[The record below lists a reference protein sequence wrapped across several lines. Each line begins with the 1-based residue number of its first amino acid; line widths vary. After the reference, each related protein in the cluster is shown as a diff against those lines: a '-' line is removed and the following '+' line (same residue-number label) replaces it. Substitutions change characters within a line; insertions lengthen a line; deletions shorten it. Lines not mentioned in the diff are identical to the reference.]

1 MGFELYTDFFGFS
14 ERPFTL
20 SPDPDFL
27 FWSKSHSKAF
37 TVLEFGIMTRAPLT
51 VVTGEV
57 GAGKTTLIQYMLRAM
72 GEKATIGLI
81 SNAQGG
87 KGDLLHWV
95 LYSLG
100 IETVPGDNYISM
112 FQRFQDYVIEQYAQG
127 RHVILVID
135 EAQNLT
141 VEALE
146 ELRMFTNINSGKDE
160 LLQLV
165 LMGQPELRE
174 MIARPELRQ
183 FAQRVAATYHLTG
196 LNAMDTRDYI
206 RHRLQHVGGTGD
218 EISVF
223 ATKAIYDESAGVP
236 RIINKLCDLALI
248 YAASVER
255 KVVGIDLIRELLL
268 DGLFVKTHTSAP
280 QGEAPG
286 DANMDTTAPRTRVT
300 TEMNTRP
307 DMRAPSGSLA
317 PSLTRNFTP
326 PTMPN
331 LSHAVEPRQ
340 SVYQLHNA
348 LKPGRPQDDT
358 EDTKASPSTD
368 GQIKG
373 AVE

>member
-1 MGFELYTDFFGFS
+1 MGPDLYTDFFGFS

-37 TVLEFGIMTRAPLT
+37 TVLEFGIMTHAPLT

-57 GAGKTTLIQYMLRAM
+57 GAGKTTLIQHMLRAM

-81 SNAQGG
+81 SNAQGD

-100 IETVPGDNYISM
+100 IDTIPGDSYISM

-127 RHVILVID
+127 RHVILIID

-141 VEALE
+141 AEALE

-174 MIARPELRQ
+174 IIARPELRQ
-183 FAQRVAATYHLTG
+183 FAQRVAATYHLQE
-196 LNAMDTRDYI
+196 LNATDTRDYI

-218 EISVF
+218 EFSVF
-223 ATKAIYDESAGVP
+223 ATKAIYEESGGVP
-236 RIINKLCDLALI
+236 RIINKLCDLALV

-255 KVVGIDLIRELLL
+255 KVVGIDLIRELLA
-268 DGLFVKTHTSAP
+268 DGLFVKTRIPLAPAPEDTGGNPPTSP
-280 QGEAPG
+280 QE
-286 DANMDTTAPRTRVT
+286 
-300 TEMNTRP
+300 NTGTNTSVP
-307 DMRAPSGSLA
+307 SLPSGSLA
-317 PSLTRNFTP
+317 PKLTRSFIP
-326 PTMPN
+326 PSTPN
-331 LSHAVEPRQ
+331 LSQALAPKKGVF
-340 SVYQLHNA
+340 QLHNSI
-348 LKPGRPQDDT
+348 KPGRSQDGTKDT
-358 EDTKASPSTD
+358 DASPATD
-368 GQIKG
+368 DQLKG
-373 AVE
+373 AAE